1 MMGILKTLFY
11 AFLIYYG
18 WKLVKLMFFT
28 PVNPPNNPNQGS
40 EHSIKDKGT
49 KIDGDSEYIDY
60 EEVK

>member
-1 MMGILKTLFY
+1 MGILKTLFY

-28 PVNPPNNPNQGS
+28 PVTPQDNQQHSNPT
-40 EHSIKDKGT
+40 KGK
-49 KIDGDSEYIDY
+49 KINGDSEYIDY

>member
-1 MMGILKTLFY
+1 MGILKTLFY

-28 PVNPPNNPNQGS
+28 PVKTQDNQQFS
-40 EHSIKDKGT
+40 NQTKGK
-49 KIDGDSEYIDY
+49 KINGDSEYIDY